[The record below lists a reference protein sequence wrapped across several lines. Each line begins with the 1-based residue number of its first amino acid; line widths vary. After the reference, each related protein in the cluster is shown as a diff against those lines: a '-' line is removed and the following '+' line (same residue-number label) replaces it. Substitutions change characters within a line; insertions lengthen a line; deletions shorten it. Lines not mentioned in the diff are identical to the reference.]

1 LSQIELSELNL
12 SEQANPTRYPVI
24 DAPVD
29 ILSVHFTGRRDELD
43 FLQNALSEFH
53 SGVPSRCAVYG
64 MPGIGKTQLLLRYAK
79 LSWGLHLYSCIIW
92 IPATSVDRIT
102 QGISGILDLIE
113 HPDRYLQDQTAKL
126 KAARVWLE
134 KYEGGNW
141 LLVFDNVHRET
152 LSFLRVHLP
161 HTNERGNILFST
173 RTVDV
178 AESLAN
184 AAGEQ
189 HRTLELR
196 PMELRETADLL
207 FADAGIDARMV
218 TPFIFSQAEDLVKC
232 VGRLPLAVVQ
242 AASFMKQTH
251 STLDDMLELYKK
263 ERKIE
268 VRSLYLYF
276 AYCFYSQQ

>member
-1 LSQIELSELNL
+1 MPI
-12 SEQANPTRYPVI
+12 SEQTNPTRSSVI

-29 ILSVHFTGRRDELD
+29 ILSVHFTGRQNELD
-43 FLQNALSEFH
+43 FLQKALSKPH

-79 LSWGLHLYSCIIW
+79 VSWDQNIYSCIVW

-126 KAARVWLE
+126 KAARIWLE
-134 KYEGGNW
+134 KYEGGGW

-161 HTNERGNILFST
+161 LTNERGNILFSM
-173 RTVDV
+173 RTKDV

-184 AAGEQ
+184 AAGERHQ
-189 HRTLELR
+189 ILGLR
-196 PMELRETADLL
+196 SMELRDTTNLL
-207 FADAGIDARMV
+207 FADAEIEAA
-218 TPFIFSQAEDLVKC
+218 PSLFSQAEDLVKR
-232 VGRLPLAVVQ
+232 VGCLPLAVVQ
-242 AASFMKQTH
+242 AASYMKQTH
-251 STLDDMLELYKK
+251 TTLDRMVELYKK
-263 ERKIE
+263 ERKVE
-268 VRSLYLYF
+268 VRSLYL
-276 AYCFYSQQ
+276 

>member
-1 LSQIELSELNL
+1 MYISGR
-12 SEQANPTRYPVI
+12 ANPTRNPIIY
-24 DAPVD
+24 APVD
-29 ILSVHFTGRRDELD
+29 ILSVHFTGRSDELG
-43 FLQNALSEFH
+43 FIQNALSEFH
-53 SGVPSRCAVYG
+53 SGVPTRCVVYG

-79 LSWGLHLYSCIIW
+79 LSRHHHLYSCIVW

-113 HPDRYLQDQTAKL
+113 HPDRYLQDQTTKL

-134 KYEGGNW
+134 NYEGGNW

-161 HTNERGNILFST
+161 LTNERGSILFST
-173 RTVDV
+173 RTAEV

-184 AAGEQ
+184 VAGEQ
-189 HRTLELR
+189 HRTLELQA
-196 PMELRETADLL
+196 MELQETADLL
-207 FADAGIDARMV
+207 FADAGIDAGMV
-218 TPFIFSQAEDLVKC
+218 TPSLSSQAEDLVKC
-232 VGRLPLAVVQ
+232 VGCLPLAVVQ

-251 STLDDMLELYKK
+251 STLDRMLELYKK

-268 VRSLYLYF
+268 VRSLYL
-276 AYCFYSQQ
+276 